1 MTIENGMSNRGAVLL
16 AELKALVESLP
27 HQQRT
32 DVVQTL
38 KIVFRGLDADSKIRR
53 SADLQRE
60 ANTVLSWPFH
70 EAPASADLSNE
81 RHSGNQKQKE
91 GGER

>member
-1 MTIENGMSNRGAVLL
+1 MKVENGRPNRGAVLL
-16 AELKALVESLP
+16 AELKALVESFP

-38 KIVFRGLDADSKIRR
+38 KIVFRGLDADSRR
-53 SADLQRE
+53 SVHLQPE
-60 ANTVLSWPFH
+60 ANTVLSSPFR
-70 EAPASADLSNE
+70 EAPAGADLSNG
-81 RHSGNQKQKE
+81 RHSENQKQKE

>member
-1 MTIENGMSNRGAVLL
+1 MKVENGTPNGGAVLL
-16 AELKALVESLP
+16 AELKALVETFP

-32 DVVQTL
+32 DVVRTL
-38 KIVFRGLDADSKIRR
+38 KIVFKGLDADSTSRR
-53 SADLQRE
+53 SVHLPPE
-60 ANTVLSWPFH
+60 ANTILSSPFH

-81 RHSGNQKQKE
+81 RQSENQKQKE